1 MRLQRVSALYSNA
14 CEYICRSTSV
24 GAICSC
30 LEDITCA
37 LQALD
42 RYWSER
48 TALIS
53 THHHRE
59 LQAAQSA
66 VEQVS
71 ASFAWLQCSSCCEPR
86 HSLQLQLTSWSVLY
100 QQLLS
105 PATCNLDAALP

>member
-1 MRLQRVSALYSNA
+1 MVVIV
-14 CEYICRSTSV
+14 C
-24 GAICSC
+24 
-30 LEDITCA
+30 

-71 ASFAWLQCSSCCEPR
+71 SSCGM
-86 HSLQLQLTSWSVLY
+86 HS
-100 QQLLS
+100 
-105 PATCNLDAALP
+105 